1 MLLSACN
8 SAGPGAEDADGLSG
22 LARGFFY
29 AGAAS
34 LLVSHWTI
42 GDETAARLVPMTIL
56 LNGRQGLSK
65 AEALRRASLA
75 ILDDRRHDETH
86 PVYWAPFVL
95 IGDPH

>member
-1 MLLSACN
+1 
-8 SAGPGAEDADGLSG
+8 
-22 LARGFFY
+22 
-29 AGAAS
+29 
-34 LLVSHWTI
+34 
-42 GDETAARLVPMTIL
+42 MTIL

-75 ILDDRRHDETH
+75 ILDDPRHDQTH